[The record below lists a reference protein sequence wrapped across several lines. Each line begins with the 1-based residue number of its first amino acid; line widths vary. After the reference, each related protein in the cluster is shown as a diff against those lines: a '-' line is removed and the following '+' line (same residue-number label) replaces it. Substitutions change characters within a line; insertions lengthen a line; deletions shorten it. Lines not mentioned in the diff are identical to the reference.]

1 MKLYVAQILAAAM
14 TVAAASRAG
23 EYQYAAPEPG
33 TYQLPVVK
41 TAADGE
47 VLDTKGVSHRL
58 RDLTRGRVTVMSFI
72 YTRCGD
78 AKACPYATGVLRE
91 IHQLSE
97 NDPAL
102 ANGLRLISMSFDP
115 ENDTPAGLSGYA
127 GVARTDKPAA
137 E

>member
-1 MKLYVAQILAAAM
+1 MKRRISQLLAVAFTLAA
-14 TVAAASRAG
+14 VSRAA

-41 TAADGE
+41 AAADGDG
-47 VLDTKGVSHRL
+47 LDTKGVPHRL

-91 IHQLSE
+91 IHQLSG

-102 ANGLRLISMSFDP
+102 AKGLRLISMSFDP

-127 GVARTDKPAA
+127 AVARTDKP
-137 E
+137 